1 MLKVNIPNKITVYK
15 LVENFENNPQ
25 CFFKIVQTLV
35 INILFT
41 GFKQRGVNI

>member
-25 CFFKIVQTLV
+25 RFFFIVQT
-35 INILFT
+35 
-41 GFKQRGVNI
+41 